1 MKKLIASMALAIVL
15 LPACANSVDKQ
26 GGSSVSN
33 KLDDAM
39 TGAHRNARN
48 VARDQY
54 RHPKETLMFF
64 GLEADMTVVEI
75 WPSGGWYAEILAP
88 VLRDSGKYYAAGYD
102 VNAPDQPAYR
112 ARTQVA
118 FEAKLAAHP
127 EVYDQVVMSKLSL
140 PGSRDIAPAESADLV
155 LTFRNTHS
163 FLRTD
168 QAAEMFSI
176 FYAALKPGGTL
187 GVVQHRARPG
197 TTLEDMKRTGYV
209 TEEAVIRLAK
219 DAGFVLSGRSEINA
233 NPLDTTAHPEG
244 VWTLPPSLRLGDTDR
259 DKYLAIG
266 ESDRM
271 TLRFIKPG
279 PGLQPQTPE

>member
-1 MKKLIASMALAIVL
+1 MRKLFALIALTIFV
-15 LPACANSVDKQ
+15 LPACASS
-26 GGSSVSN
+26 GIGTTESSVAL
-33 KLDDAM
+33 KIETAM
-39 TGAHRNARN
+39 SGAHRAEQNAT
-48 VARDQY
+48 RDRY

-64 GLEADMTVVEI
+64 GLEPDMTVVEI

-88 VLRDSGKYYAAGYD
+88 VVRGEGKYYAAGYD

-112 ARTQVA
+112 ARTQLA

-127 EVYDQVVMSKLSL
+127 DVYDEVVISKLNL
-140 PGSRDIAPAESADLV
+140 PDSREIAPAGSADLV

-163 FLRTD
+163 FIRAD
-168 QAAEMFSI
+168 QAGDMFGV
-176 FYAALKPGGTL
+176 FYTALKPGGTL
-187 GVVQHRARPG
+187 GVVQHRAAPG
-197 TTLEDMKRTGYV
+197 TSLEEMKRSGYV
-209 TEEAVIRLAK
+209 TEDQVIRLAA

-233 NPLDTTAHPEG
+233 NPLDTRSHPEG

-279 PGLQPQTPE
+279 AGPRADPPE